1 MTEDLAKAEP
11 PLESEHKNALD
22 TARKIVA
29 YASVFSDLFNPLSGC
44 SKIEQVI
51 LKTAQ

>member
-29 YASVFSDLFNPLSGC
+29 YASVFSDLFKVVMNLIPYLDVA
-44 SKIEQVI
+44 K
-51 LKTAQ
+51 